1 MKSLDDAT
9 HESIKA
15 LCAAGDKAR
24 ENDNP
29 TDSLRLYWKAWDLL
43 PEPAEEWEAATW
55 ILGAV
60 GDVNYHIG
68 DYEAGRDNLSVAMR
82 CPGGLGNPFLHL
94 RLGQCRFEL
103 NELERAADD
112 LARAY
117 MGGGWEI
124 FQEEDPKYFEW
135 LSTKMDGIAH
145 E

>member
-9 HESIKA
+9 HERIKT
-15 LCAAGDKAR
+15 LCAEGDHAWQ
-24 ENDNP
+24 ND
-29 TDSLRLYWKAWDLL
+29 DSVGSLKLYWEAWDLL

-55 ILGAV
+55 ILGAI
-60 GDVNYHIG
+60 GDVNYQIG
-68 DYEAGRDNLSVAMR
+68 DFQAGRDNLSVAMR

-103 NELERAADD
+103 KEFERAADD

-117 MGGGWEI
+117 MGAGDEI
-124 FQEEDPKYFEW
+124 FQEEDPKYFQW
-135 LSTKMDGIAH
+135 LSGRMEGIAH